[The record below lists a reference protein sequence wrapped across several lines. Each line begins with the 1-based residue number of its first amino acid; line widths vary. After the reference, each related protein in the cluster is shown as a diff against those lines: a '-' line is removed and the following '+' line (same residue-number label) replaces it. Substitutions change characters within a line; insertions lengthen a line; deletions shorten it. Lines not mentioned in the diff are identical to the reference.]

1 MIEYDNRKTINE
13 IATNFNAVMIFY
25 YAKWCMP
32 CKSISQS
39 LSELKADFNETIQI
53 FAVNVD
59 EFPVIALEQNVR
71 AVPTVQYY
79 KNSLLYLKESGL
91 RTRDQLTRNMNAL
104 LIVNSIE
111 EE

>member
-1 MIEYDNRKTINE
+1 MIEYDNRKTIDE
-13 IATNFNAVMIFY
+13 IVTNFNAVVILY

-39 LSELKADFNETIQI
+39 LSDLKADFKETIQI
-53 FAVNVD
+53 VALNVD

-79 KNSLLYLKESGL
+79 KNSLLYLKESGF
-91 RTRDQLTRNMNAL
+91 RTRDQLTRNMDAL
-104 LIVNSIE
+104 LTVNSIE

>member
-1 MIEYDNRKTINE
+1 MIEYDNKKTIDE
-13 IATNFNAVMIFY
+13 MVTNSNAVVVLY

-39 LSELKADFNETIQI
+39 LSELKDNFKDTIQI
-53 FAVNVD
+53 VAINVD

-71 AVPTVQYY
+71 TVPTVQYY
-79 KNSLLYLKESGL
+79 KNGLLYLKESGF

-104 LIVNSIE
+104 LTVNSIE
-111 EE
+111 E